1 VEVITR
7 EVDGEVQIERIEGE
21 GEIAGTVRISS
32 GPWRIEEGWWKD
44 APAAREYWDVEVGA
58 SVYRVYQ
65 TAEGWRV
72 DARYD

>member
-1 VEVITR
+1 EM
-7 EVDGEVQIERIEGE
+7 QIERIEGE
-21 GEIAGTVRISS
+21 GDISGPVRLSS

-58 SVYRVYQ
+58 AVYRVFECG
-65 TAEGWRV
+65 AGWVV